1 MLDIKNFLERTGMK
15 VAENCF
21 LKPPALPYIVFLDSA
36 SINGADDENCLSS
49 RNIIVEL
56 YSEKINKEKEHL
68 VEDLLNTN
76 LLNFNKERI
85 WIDSEGYFQTTY
97 NFNLYEKIGG

>member
-21 LKPPALPYIVFLDSA
+21 LKPSALPYIVFLDNT
-36 SINGADDENCLSS
+36 SISGADDKNCLLD
-49 RNIIVEL
+49 RDIIVEL

-68 VEDLLNTN
+68 IENLLNIN
-76 LLNFNKERI
+76 LINFNKERI